1 MEKICENPLQS
12 DIVAYKSRIVDLF
25 NLKKKDQDYID
36 KKDLITILKS
46 LGFKICYEIF
56 QDDKKSY
63 SFDELNDYILKFQSN
78 YYGKK
83 KIENC
88 IKFLNP
94 SHEMINKNALKSL
107 LCENG
112 NKFTENEF
120 KKFLVDV
127 PVDMDGNIKHSDLV
141 EKYKDF

>member
-1 MEKICENPLQS
+1 
-12 DIVAYKSRIVDLF
+12 KSRIVDLF

-83 KIENC
+83 KIENY
-88 IKFLNP
+88 
-94 SHEMINKNALKSL
+94 EMINKNALKSL

-127 PVDMDGNIKHSDLV
+127 DIDGNIKHSDLV